1 MMRGAWPW
9 TWKDVMGAEVE
20 DRPSRGVAD
29 DRRITERLAAGDESA
44 LAEVYDLYSGLVYGV
59 ALRTTRDR
67 IAAEDVT
74 QEVFVQV
81 WEKIERFDAGRGSL
95 RAWIATI
102 AHRRAI
108 DHVRRETVR
117 TRVAVR
123 AGGDAHPSAED
134 EAVVVMLAERVR
146 AAVDL
151 LPEAQ
156 REVVRLAY
164 YEGHSLV
171 QAAVKLGIPEGTAKS
186 RMRYALL
193 RLSNSLTG
201 EGTRSR

>member
-1 MMRGAWPW
+1 MSAAWSW
-9 TWKDVMGAEVE
+9 TRKDVMGAEVE
-20 DRPSRGVAD
+20 DRQRTGLAD
-29 DRRITERLAAGDESA
+29 DRSIAERLVAGDESA
-44 LAEVYDLYSGLVYGV
+44 LDEVYDLYSALVHGV

-81 WEKIERFDAGRGSL
+81 WEKIDRFDAERGSL

-102 AHRRAI
+102 AHRRSV
-108 DHVRRETVR
+108 DHVRRETAR
-117 TRVAVR
+117 TRVAVT
-123 AGGDAHPSAED
+123 AVGSTHPSAED
-134 EAVVVMLAERVR
+134 EAVVVMLADRVR

-164 YEGHSLV
+164 YEDHSLV

-186 RMRYALL
+186 RMRHALM
-193 RLSNSLTG
+193 RLSDSLTG
-201 EGTRSR
+201 EGMRSN

>member
-1 MMRGAWPW
+1 
-9 TWKDVMGAEVE
+9 MGAEVE

-29 DRRITERLAAGDESA
+29 DRRVAERLAAGDESA

-81 WEKIERFDAGRGSL
+81 WEKIERFDAERGSL

-117 TRVAVR
+117 THVAVR